1 MYAHW
6 LWKLSAP
13 ASTEVSMV
21 LAKTRVV
28 AHTDPPTSL
37 AFIIDPL
44 YASDAGTDSGS
55 DAGLIIMAL
64 TPAVVFA
71 LA

>member
-1 MYAHW
+1 MPTGCGSSLHQH
-6 LWKLSAP
+6 LLK
-13 ASTEVSMV
+13 VSMA
-21 LAKTRVV
+21 LAKTLVM
-28 AHTDPPTSL
+28 AHVDPPSSL
-37 AFIIDPL
+37 ALIIDPL

>member
-1 MYAHW
+1 MPTSCGSSLHQH
-6 LWKLSAP
+6 LLK
-13 ASTEVSMV
+13 VSMA
-21 LAKTRVV
+21 LTKTRVV
-28 AHTDPPTSL
+28 AHPELPSSL
-37 AFIIDPL
+37 ALIIDPL
-44 YASDAGTDSGS
+44 YASDTGIDSGS

>member
-1 MYAHW
+1 MPTGCGSSLHQH
-6 LWKLSAP
+6 LLK
-13 ASTEVSMV
+13 VSMV

-28 AHTDPPTSL
+28 AHADPPTSL
-37 AFIIDPL
+37 ALLIDSL

-55 DAGLIIMAL
+55 DAGLSIMAL